1 MVLALIVFN
10 SVPLEETVLLCL
22 VEFMAEIKP
31 SDRLT
36 THLNTYTNL
45 KIRANYT
52 MVVAQ
57 FSETSAYN

>member
-10 SVPLEETVLLCL
+10 SVPLEETVRLCL

-31 SDRLT
+31 FDRLT
-36 THLNTYTNL
+36 KHLNTYTNL
-45 KIRANYT
+45 KICANNT